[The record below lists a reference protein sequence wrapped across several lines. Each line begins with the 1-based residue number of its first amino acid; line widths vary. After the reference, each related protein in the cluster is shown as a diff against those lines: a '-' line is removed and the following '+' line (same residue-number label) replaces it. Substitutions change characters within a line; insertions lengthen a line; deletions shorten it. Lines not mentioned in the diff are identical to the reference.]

1 MFNKEKIKV
10 INLGCRLN
18 FFESEII
25 NGILSNKKHA
35 KKIVVNTCAVT
46 NNAVQKSLQEVRRLA
61 KNYPDKE
68 IIVTGC
74 ASQVEK
80 SLFSN
85 LKNVSRIIDNK
96 QKTVPDAYE
105 FGKDLGE
112 KKYEF
117 PELLNIK
124 SKRTR
129 ATIQIQ
135 QGCNHRCT
143 FCIIPYGRGDS
154 LSLPVGEVSR
164 RVEAVLKNGFRE
176 VIFTGVDLTSYGEDL
191 PGKPKLG
198 NLLKR
203 IFKLH
208 PNLSRLRLSSIDPA
222 EIDDDLM
229 EVIRFEKKL
238 MPHIHLSV
246 QSGDNLILKRMKRR
260 HDRETVIKVCHD
272 LRNHRKDITF
282 GADLIVGF
290 PTETDL
296 HFKNTLDLISECK
309 FNNVHFFPFSP
320 RNKTPA
326 AKMPQ
331 VLNSVIKS
339 RIKKAKNFTHNLIK
353 QVAEKKIGEKIEI
366 LYETK
371 ELSYTNNF
379 YKVAVDCQNKKIDK
393 MKGQIIQVQLNSF
406 SGGKFFA
413 EV

>member
-25 NGILSNKKHA
+25 DGILSNKKHA

-80 SLFSN
+80 NLFSN
-85 LKNVSRIIDNK
+85 LKNVSRVIDNK

-371 ELSYTNNF
+371 DLSYTNNF

-393 MKGQIIQVQLNSF
+393 MKGQIIKVQLNSF

>member
-1 MFNKEKIKV
+1 MFNKEKTKV

-25 NGILSNKKHA
+25 DGILSNKKHA

-393 MKGQIIQVQLNSF
+393 MKGQIIKVQLNSF

>member
-46 NNAVQKSLQEVRRLA
+46 NNAVQKSLKEVRRLA

-371 ELSYTNNF
+371 DLSYTNNF

-393 MKGQIIQVQLNSF
+393 MKGQIIKVQLNSF

>member
-1 MFNKEKIKV
+1 MFNKEKTKV

-25 NGILSNKKHA
+25 DGILSNKKHA

-80 SLFSN
+80 NLFSN
-85 LKNVSRIIDNK
+85 LKNVSRVIDNK

-371 ELSYTNNF
+371 DLSYTNNF
-379 YKVAVDCQNKKIDK
+379 YKVAVDCQNKKINK
-393 MKGQIIQVQLNSF
+393 MKGEIIQVQLNSF

>member
-1 MFNKEKIKV
+1 MFNKEKTKV

-25 NGILSNKKHA
+25 DGILSNKKHA

-117 PELLNIK
+117 PELLNVK

-371 ELSYTNNF
+371 DLSYTNNF

-393 MKGQIIQVQLNSF
+393 MKGQIIKVQLNSF

>member
-1 MFNKEKIKV
+1 MFNKEKTKV

-25 NGILSNKKHA
+25 DGILSNKKHA

-371 ELSYTNNF
+371 DLSYTNNF

-393 MKGQIIQVQLNSF
+393 IKGQIIKVQLNSF

>member
-1 MFNKEKIKV
+1 MFDKEKKKV

-25 NGILSNKKHA
+25 DGILSKEKHA

-46 NNAVQKSLQEVRRLA
+46 NNAVKKSLQEVRLLA
-61 KNYPDKE
+61 KRYPDKE

-74 ASQVEK
+74 ASQLEK
-80 SLFSN
+80 GLFSN

-96 QKTVPDAYE
+96 YKTDPDAYE
-105 FGKDLGE
+105 FENNLSK

-117 PELLNIK
+117 PELPIAE

-164 RVEAVLKNGFRE
+164 RVDSVLKNGLKE
-176 VIFTGVDLTSYGEDL
+176 VIL

-198 NLLKR
+198 NLIKR

-229 EVIRFEKKL
+229 ELLKFEKKL

-260 HDRETVIKVCHD
+260 HNRETVIKVCQD
-272 LRNHRKDITF
+272 LKNLRKDITF
-282 GADLIVGF
+282 GADLIIGF

-296 HFKNTLDLISECK
+296 HFKNTLDLITECK

-320 RNKTPA
+320 RRKTPA
-326 AKMPQ
+326 EKMPQ
-331 VLNSVIKS
+331 VLNSIIKS
-339 RIKKAKNFTHNLIK
+339 RIKKAKNFTNRLIQEIAQK
-353 QVAEKKIGEKIEI
+353 QIEI
-366 LYETK
+366 LFETK
-371 ELSYTNNF
+371 DLSYTNNF
-379 YKVAVDCQNKKIDK
+379 YKVTVDSKNKKIEK
-393 MKGQIIQVQLNSF
+393 MNGQIIKVKLKSF
-406 SGGKFFA
+406 SNGKFFA
-413 EV
+413 EI

>member
-1 MFNKEKIKV
+1 MFNKEKTKV

-25 NGILSNKKHA
+25 DGILSNKKHA

-117 PELLNIK
+117 PELLNVK

-272 LRNHRKDITF
+272 LRNHRKEITF

-393 MKGQIIQVQLNSF
+393 MKGQIIKVQLNSF

>member
-1 MFNKEKIKV
+1 MFNKEKTKV

-46 NNAVQKSLQEVRRLA
+46 NNAVQKSLKEVRRLA

-371 ELSYTNNF
+371 DLSYTNNF

-393 MKGQIIQVQLNSF
+393 MKGQIIKVQLNSF

>member
-1 MFNKEKIKV
+1 MFNKDKTKV

-25 NGILSNKKHA
+25 DGILSNKKHA

-46 NNAVQKSLQEVRRLA
+46 NNAVQKSLKEVRRLA

-371 ELSYTNNF
+371 DLSYTNNF

-393 MKGQIIQVQLNSF
+393 MKGQIIKVQLNSF

>member
-1 MFNKEKIKV
+1 MFNKEKTKV

-25 NGILSNKKHA
+25 DGILSDKKHA

-135 QGCNHRCT
+135 QGCSHRCT

-339 RIKKAKNFTHNLIK
+339 RIKKARNFTHNLIK

-371 ELSYTNNF
+371 DLSYTNNF
-379 YKVAVDCQNKKIDK
+379 YKVAVDCQKKKIDK
-393 MKGQIIQVQLNSF
+393 MKGQIIRVKLNSF
-406 SGGKFFA
+406 SSGKFFA

>member
-1 MFNKEKIKV
+1 MFNKEKTKV

-25 NGILSNKKHA
+25 DGILSNKKHA

-117 PELLNIK
+117 PELLNVK

-143 FCIIPYGRGDS
+143 FCIIPFGRGDS

-371 ELSYTNNF
+371 DLSYTNNF

-393 MKGQIIQVQLNSF
+393 MKGQIIKVQLNSF

>member
-1 MFNKEKIKV
+1 MFNKEKTKV

-25 NGILSNKKHA
+25 DGILSNKKHA

-371 ELSYTNNF
+371 DLSYTNNF

-393 MKGQIIQVQLNSF
+393 MKGQIIKVQLNSF